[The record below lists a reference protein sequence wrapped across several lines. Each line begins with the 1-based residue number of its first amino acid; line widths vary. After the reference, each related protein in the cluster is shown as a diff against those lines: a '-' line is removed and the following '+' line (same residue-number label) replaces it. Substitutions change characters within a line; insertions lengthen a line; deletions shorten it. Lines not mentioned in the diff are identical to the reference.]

1 MQSNNTENPP
11 PEPAAEQTAGHSL
24 RNWIAARLTN
34 IAPFV
39 TLLFLFVI
47 FSVMSPSFL
56 TVDNL
61 ANILRQVA
69 VTAIIATGLT
79 YVILTAEI
87 DLSIAAIANATGI
100 VVAYFTLQ
108 EAYVNIAN
116 VPLPGF
122 AAIFA
127 ALAACFLLGC
137 VNAVG
142 VTLIGIPS
150 FIMTLAMMQIGAGI
164 SAMLVRGQI
173 AYNVPPL
180 VDTLGSG
187 NIGGVPWIV
196 IVAALFLLVGHL
208 VLKYTRFGRYIYM
221 VGGNRE
227 AAEYSGVNVK
237 LIIASVLIIGA
248 MCSGIAG
255 MLGVAYFG
263 SAQQNE
269 FDDYLLDAIAAVV
282 VGGTSLFGGR
292 GGIPNTIV
300 GLFVLGVLNNGLDH
314 IDIDSFLKVL
324 IRGLILFMALV
335 INVYAQRL
343 RLQTR

>member
-1 MQSNNTENPP
+1 MSTANNSNNNN
-11 PEPAAEQTAGHSL
+11 AIGD
-24 RNWIAARLTN
+24 WFIKRLTN
-34 IAPFV
+34 IAPFI
-39 TLLFLFVI
+39 TLIFLVVV
-47 FSVMSPSFL
+47 FSVMSTSFFSI
-56 TVDNL
+56 DNL
-61 ANILRQVA
+61 GNILRQISI
-69 VTAIIATGLT
+69 TAIIATGLT

-87 DLSIAAIANATGI
+87 DLSIAAVANATGI

-122 AAIFA
+122 AAILFA
-127 ALAACFLLGC
+127 LFACFLLGC
-137 VNAVG
+137 INAAG
-142 VTLIGIPS
+142 VVLIGIPS

-164 SAMLVRGQI
+164 SALMVRGQI

-180 VDTLGSG
+180 IRE
-187 NIGGVPWIV
+187 IGGGNLGPVPWIV
-196 IVAALFLLVGHL
+196 IVAGLFLLVGHL
-208 VLKYTRFGRYIYM
+208 VLRYTRFGRYVYM

-237 LIIASVLIIGA
+237 LIIAAVLVIGA
-248 MCSGIAG
+248 VCSGVAG
-255 MLGVAYFG
+255 MFGVAYFG
-263 SAQQNE
+263 SAQQNQ

-324 IRGLILFMALV
+324 IRGLILLLALIV
-335 INVYAQRL
+335 NVYAQRL
-343 RLQTR
+343 RRA